1 MQVFCV
7 CLLKAVCVCVCVPW
21 QPNNSEWNVAALAS
35 DRVPWLK
42 RLYFEIISVTALALA
57 RDAVIVAF
65 RVLISAS
72 KCDFSTACCGV
83 QVHEAGGCQ
92 PQKGE
97 RGGLHCTYL
106 YEGQSLCVFT
116 VLFRLTCLLLSML
129 VSETPGKRSK
139 RDTKQP

>member
-1 MQVFCV
+1 M
-7 CLLKAVCVCVCVPW
+7 
-21 QPNNSEWNVAALAS
+21 AALAS

-72 KCDFSTACCGV
+72 KCDFSTACCRV

-92 PQKGE
+92 VQSGARE
-97 RGGLHCTYL
+97 VDHGTHL

-139 RDTKQP
+139 NHTKQP